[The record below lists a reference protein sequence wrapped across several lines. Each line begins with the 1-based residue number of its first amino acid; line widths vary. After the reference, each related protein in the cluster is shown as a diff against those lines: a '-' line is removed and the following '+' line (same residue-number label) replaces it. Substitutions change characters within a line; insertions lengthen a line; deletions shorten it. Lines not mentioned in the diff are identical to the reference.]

1 MRLAETQPSGYS
13 ATAFLVWHRKPL
25 HLAAWTG
32 LAAKSQSVEPAKVT
46 NQCASF
52 IGSWPTMIDG
62 GGDSDRLVELTSI
75 VVGTSP
81 KPSAE
86 LPRRV
91 VRFDF
96 LAGGSTLDRKE
107 ESLFFLSPK
116 TPKKTAFST
125 PQ

>member
-46 NQCASF
+46 NQCASI